1 MLGLLK
7 FPSCYHP
14 HQTIKKESPSPEAQ
28 QQGHR
33 HWSPGRIGASPASAC
48 AAAADEGGAATG
60 RFEETKGALMVGDG
74 QPPIHGKSQG
84 SPR

>member
-7 FPSCYHP
+7 FPSCCHP
-14 HQTIKKESPSPEAQ
+14 HQTIKKPSPEAQ

-33 HWSPGRIGASPASAC
+33 HWSPGRIGASSPSAC

-60 RFEETKGALMVGDG
+60 RFEERKGALMVGDG
-74 QPPIHGKSQG
+74 QPPTHGKSQG